1 MQELRGLS
9 RTQEMGRRIVSAVND
24 TWAVVKDDVR
34 TDLPFVH
41 RVECFELPERTVVA
55 SQKLFNE

>member
-1 MQELRGLS
+1 LTARSVLRILA
-9 RTQEMGRRIVSAVND
+9 SAVND

-41 RVECFELPERTVVA
+41 RVECSELPERTVVA
-55 SQKLFNE
+55 IQKLFNE

>member
-1 MQELRGLS
+1 LTARSVLRILA
-9 RTQEMGRRIVSAVND
+9 SAVND

-55 SQKLFNE
+55 IQKLFNE